1 MASTE
6 HRVFLSYR
14 HGTLTPSVEKFHNKL
29 RVNGRGMGLA
39 GSFMDAKA
47 IAAGQFWRG
56 EVEQALARATRFV
69 AFLEDDYWLS
79 DECQKE
85 LQAAV
90 DRYSTGD
97 GLQLLFV
104 KAGEIDPA
112 LLLFDDLP
120 NGSAAPKDQTRRQ
133 LKRVGDLEFLGPK
146 DEATQRLV
154 TLAPFGDP
162 RLDGQL
168 FQLLK
173 RLQATLG

>member
-1 MASTE
+1 MTAAE

-14 HGTLTPSVEKFHNKL
+14 HGTLSRTVTKFHNKL
-29 RVNGRGMGLA
+29 RVSGKGMGLA

-47 IAAGQFWRG
+47 ITAGDVWRD
-56 EVEQALARATRFV
+56 EVRQALAQATRFV

-85 LQAAV
+85 LQCAV
-90 DRYSTGD
+90 DRFSASD
-97 GLQLLFV
+97 GIKLLFV

-120 NGSAAPKDQTRRQ
+120 DDSTTPKDITRRQ
-133 LKRVGDLEFLGPK
+133 LRRVGDLHFLGPF
-146 DEATQRLV
+146 DTATNRLE
-154 TLAPFGDP
+154 TLLPYENPG
-162 RLDGQL
+162 LDAQL

-173 RLQATLG
+173 GLQATLA